1 MSKDTMEA
9 GKERIRERRREVE
22 TRLGA
27 VRAAM
32 ADETG
37 HAPSSRGTLTFL
49 VFVTV
54 GVALALRGRTRRLER
69 ETGERD

>member
-1 MSKDTMEA
+1 MSKDKLEA

-37 HAPSSRGTLTFL
+37 HAPHSRGILTLL
-49 VFVTV
+49 VFATV
-54 GVALALRGRTRRLER
+54 GLALALRGKTRRLQR
-69 ETGERD
+69 EAEHGE